1 MLNVYLVSPTTPTT
15 TPTPIGGTAR
25 VPTKLTM

>member
-15 TPTPIGGTAR
+15 TPAPGGTAR